1 MPLIT
6 GWLKECHE
14 NHHNCPTST
23 DVALPSRVLDVRGD
37 VVRLI
42 EVTPGQ
48 LGRYTALSH
57 CWGGGIEVRTT
68 MQNYAAQKEGF
79 RYCDLPLSFRDA
91 IIVTRGLGL
100 RYLWIDAMCIIQDSK
115 IDWEVESGNMA
126 AIYQHAFLVIGADM
140 SSDSEGGFLDVQGG
154 GYNGDRWPVATVDNN
169 IIYAR
174 SEHRS
179 NNNHQGAHP
188 LDCEPLSAR
197 AWALQEQLL
206 SSRMVHFACKDMV
219 WECKSALR
227 CECMELDREGHAPYP
242 PLSLRTLT
250 SSPNSFPA
258 KFRDWYALV
267 DQVTYRS
274 LTKPEDLLPCLSGL
288 ARYCQDS
295 GAGAYLAG
303 LWRED
308 LLMSLLWSSTPDR
321 CPAVPYRGPSWSWT
335 SIDQVTYPYAASPG
349 FATHENTFKKV
360 YVKVIEAKCIPAG
373 KDPLGAVSDGW
384 LKVAAP
390 LLKTEE
396 DMDIFP
402 HYDSDEFQNESLF
415 CLFIGEFTS
424 GPRLGDVRG
433 LMLRQ
438 QCASTSTFERVGWFR
453 LRSGEEVK
461 FIQGIEDSEIT
472 IV

>member
-1 MPLIT
+1 MQSLPSIHIPETIPPCDVCHKGEKAISPPTAVSLQDLTDSAKSGCAVCHLRYLAIQRDIPEEESDITLFFKFRGSLIHVEKTVWTGGRYRRLDGNSNFSLYTKNLSLLKTSTSFIGIGRDVGHRESSHVPLIT

-14 NHHNCPTST
+14 NHHNCPTCT

-42 EVTPGQ
+42 GVTPRQ

-68 MQNYAAQKEGF
+68 MQNYAAQKEGL

-100 RYLWIDAMCIIQDSK
+100 RYLWIDALCIIQDSK

-126 AIYQHAFLVIGADM
+126 AIYQHAFLVIGADT

-169 IIYAR
+169 VIYAR

-179 NNNHQGAHP
+179 NNNHQGAHT

-197 AWALQEQLL
+197 AWALQEQSL
-206 SSRMVHFACKDMV
+206 SSRMVHFASKEMV

-288 ARYCQDS
+288 VRYFQDS

-308 LLMSLLWSSTPDR
+308 LSSKRNVFQP
-321 CPAVPYRGPSWSWT
+321 
-335 SIDQVTYPYAASPG
+335 
-349 FATHENTFKKV
+349 EK
-360 YVKVIEAKCIPAG
+360 IPWG
-373 KDPLGAVSDGW
+373 
-384 LKVAAP
+384 
-390 LLKTEE
+390 
-396 DMDIFP
+396 
-402 HYDSDEFQNESLF
+402 LF
-415 CLFIGEFTS
+415 
-424 GPRLGDVRG
+424 R
-433 LMLRQ
+433 M
-438 QCASTSTFERVGWFR
+438 VG
-453 LRSGEEVK
+453 
-461 FIQGIEDSEIT
+461 
-472 IV
+472 